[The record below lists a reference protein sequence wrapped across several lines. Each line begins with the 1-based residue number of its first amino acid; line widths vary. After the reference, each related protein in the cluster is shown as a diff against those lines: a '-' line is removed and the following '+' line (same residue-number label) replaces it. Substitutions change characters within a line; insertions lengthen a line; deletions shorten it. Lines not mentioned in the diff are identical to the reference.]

1 MTTLNDG
8 STGGSSLIFFDDS
21 SFFPVNKI
29 TDIVIEPTNYYWKK
43 IDLIINSIQKIFKME

>member
-8 STGGSSLIFFDDS
+8 STGGSSLIFFDS

-29 TDIVIEPTNYYWKK
+29 TDIVIEPTNNY
-43 IDLIINSIQKIFKME
+43 

>member
-8 STGGSSLIFFDDS
+8 STGGSSLIFFDNS

-29 TDIVIEPTNYYWKK
+29 TDIVTEQTSYY
-43 IDLIINSIQKIFKME
+43 